1 MPVRS
6 EVFPLMLEFEW
17 ALVDSWDSSV
27 SVVTRLL
34 AAQQKNRGSIPDM
47 GLFSSPELPDQF
59 WNLYSLVFNR
69 YRWLHPLRQN
79 GRGM

>member
-1 MPVRS
+1 
-6 EVFPLMLEFEW
+6 
-17 ALVDSWDSSV
+17 
-27 SVVTRLL
+27 
-34 AAQQKNRGSIPDM
+34 M